1 MFKQQTAVLANKPKK
16 KNKQGLIWKS
26 QNKGFCGLGAWRSGG
41 IAVIVMMAKR
51 GENHPVCKR
60 DVAPCVPARCM
71 CCASLRYMARGVGE
85 MTQHVPGG

>member
-1 MFKQQTAVLANKPKK
+1 M
-16 KNKQGLIWKS
+16 
-26 QNKGFCGLGAWRSGG
+26 
-41 IAVIVMMAKR
+41 AVIVMMAKR

-60 DVAPCVPARCM
+60 DAAPCVPAHCI